1 MLHNTSHFDSY
12 THHLTRLAEQQEVMV
27 NEDICNEQ
35 GAVIIPKGR
44 ALDASLATKLEAYK
58 LDKPLEYCV
67 EIDGGINDQQLLSS
81 YQGIVKA
88 DTDIAAFHENL
99 DMNDILIEACEH
111 FETHPLLVQKLTV
124 LNLVFPKQFNQ
135 SLLCAYFSL
144 AIVKKMGGKES
155 SCLNVFIAA
164 LMHDIG
170 ILHLDPNLILD
181 KGDYKAEQWKAMQ
194 QHTVIGYEFMLQVP
208 GLSPCIAKAIL
219 EHHERFDGSG
229 YPYSKRDKDLGM
241 MGQVIGMADT
251 CLALYKRELA
261 PKKMGLDALLPILQL
276 NPGLFCR
283 RVFSATV
290 EIIRTVPGSSRRVYS
305 DEKMPEV
312 ISRLMLVNESIQH
325 DYYILYGLVT
335 SIKPHL
341 PINKKSHMLTRMA
354 DRIHECLLSSGIMQS
369 EHEEWMVISC
379 GAQQNK
385 DYLAI
390 ERLEVM
396 YSEIKWQIKQL
407 NRLLYLLWKNEKF
420 KHSELHEQVQK
431 GLWQIASY
439 HKQLKGAAVH

>member
-1 MLHNTSHFDSY
+1 MLQNMSHFDSY
-12 THHLTRLAEQQEVMV
+12 THHLTRLAEQQAVMIH
-27 NEDICNEQ
+27 EDICNAQ
-35 GAVIIPKGR
+35 GAVIVPCGR
-44 ALDASLATKLEAYK
+44 ELDASIASKLESYQ
-58 LDKPLEYCV
+58 LGKPLEYCV
-67 EIDGGINDQQLLSS
+67 EISDGLDAQKLLSK
-81 YQGIVKA
+81 YQAIVKNHS
-88 DTDIAAFHENL
+88 DIAVFHEKVEL
-99 DMNDILIEACEH
+99 NDILIEACEH
-111 FETHPLLVQKLTV
+111 YEDFPLLVQKLTV
-124 LNLVFPKQFNQ
+124 LSLVFPKEFHQ
-135 SLLCAYFSL
+135 SLLCGYVSL
-144 AIVKKMGGKES
+144 AIVKKMGASKS
-155 SCLNVFIAA
+155 DCMNMFIAA
-164 LMHDIG
+164 LMHDVG

-181 KGDYKAEQWKAMQ
+181 KGEYKAEQWKAMQ
-194 QHTVIGYEFMLQVP
+194 QHTVIGHEFMKQVP

-219 EHHERFDGSG
+219 EHHERYDGSG
-229 YPYSKRDKDLGM
+229 YPYSKREKDLGM

-261 PKKMGLDALLPILQL
+261 QKKMGLDALLPILQL

-290 EIIRTVPGSSRRVYS
+290 ELIRLLPSSSKRVYS

-341 PINKKSHMLTRMA
+341 PMTKKSHMLTRMA

-379 GAQQNK
+379 GAQQHK

-390 ERLEVM
+390 ERLEIM

-407 NRLLYLLWKNEKF
+407 NRLLYLLWKKEKF
-420 KHSELHEQVQK
+420 KHHALHVQVQK
-431 GLWQIASY
+431 GLFQIANY
-439 HKQLKGAAVH
+439 HKQLNAKAVH

>member
-1 MLHNTSHFDSY
+1 M
-12 THHLTRLAEQQEVMV
+12 
-27 NEDICNEQ
+27 
-35 GAVIIPKGR
+35 
-44 ALDASLATKLEAYK
+44 
-58 LDKPLEYCV
+58 
-67 EIDGGINDQQLLSS
+67 
-81 YQGIVKA
+81 
-88 DTDIAAFHENL
+88 
-99 DMNDILIEACEH
+99 
-111 FETHPLLVQKLTV
+111 
-124 LNLVFPKQFNQ
+124 
-135 SLLCAYFSL
+135 
-144 AIVKKMGGKES
+144 
-155 SCLNVFIAA
+155 
-164 LMHDIG
+164 
-170 ILHLDPNLILD
+170 
-181 KGDYKAEQWKAMQ
+181 
-194 QHTVIGYEFMLQVP
+194 
-208 GLSPCIAKAIL
+208 
-219 EHHERFDGSG
+219 
-229 YPYSKRDKDLGM
+229 
-241 MGQVIGMADT
+241 
-251 CLALYKRELA
+251 
-261 PKKMGLDALLPILQL
+261 QL

-290 EIIRTVPGSSRRVYS
+290 EVIRAVPRSSKRVYS